1 MKNIKKLGISALC
14 GSLAAM
20 SSAANAGEM
29 EVIGTLHATWIA
41 LDSGSNDAGIVTGNP
56 LGMKS
61 NLSFKG
67 SGELDGGQ
75 TFSVL
80 LAHND
85 QNAWSSSN
93 ITLTTNNLGTLKLSA
108 AEGGGGIGGYDD
120 KMPNAFEEVW
130 DSGVATGIDLAKG
143 VGSSTNASWTSP
155 KVLGGSNIQIAYAS
169 NNDGKQPK
177 DKAGGGASGAT
188 NKMRGADVVIDLNP
202 DLANMMPN
210 LFVGASV
217 TDIDSNTGRDN
228 PMITLAGKG
237 GEINTHP
244 VHAEATAGLIFSF
257 GPAKIGYQR
266 TAEYVNAKG
275 AGNADYYTGTA
286 WGVSFNVNDDLSLSY
301 GYFDSRKHYEN
312 PGANEAVLM
321 EGTSIQVAYTL
332 GGATIA
338 FAETDVDNAVYN
350 KNNDRSGRL
359 VRLSLAF

>member
-1 MKNIKKLGISALC
+1 MKNMKKLGISALC

-20 SSAANAGEM
+20 SAANAGEM
-29 EVIGTLHATWIA
+29 EVTGSVVATWIS
-41 LDSGSNDAGIVTGNP
+41 LDSGTNDAGLVTGNP
-56 LGMKS
+56 LGMQS

-75 TFSVL
+75 TFSVT
-80 LAHND
+80 LAHTD
-85 QNAWSSSN
+85 QNTWSSSN
-93 ITLTTNNLGTLKLSA
+93 ITLTTNNLCTLKLSA

-143 VGSSTNASWTSP
+143 VGSSTNASWVSP

-177 DKAGGGASGAT
+177 DKAGGGASGTT
-188 NKMRGADVVIDLNP
+188 NKMRGADVVIDINP
-202 DLANMMPN
+202 DNAAMMPN

-217 TDIDSNTGRDN
+217 TDIDSNTGRIT
-228 PMITLAGKG
+228 PMLSNLAGKG
-237 GEINTHP
+237 SELNTHP
-244 VHAEATAGLIFSF
+244 VHAEAVAGLIFSI

-266 TAEYVNAKG
+266 SAEYVNAKG
-275 AGNADYYTGTA
+275 ADNADYYIGTA

-301 GYFDSRKHYEN
+301 GYFGSRVSYEN
-312 PGANEAVLM
+312 PGENEAVLM

-359 VRLSLAF
+359 VKLSLAF